1 MIIMRKTISLDCPA
15 KVNLSL
21 DVVERRPDGY
31 HNLKTVMHTVNLSDT
46 LTLTLEVSSDVQIVM
61 QSQSTNIPL
70 TADNLCVKAAKAFF
84 DATGSVAKLTI
95 ELKKNI
101 PVGAGLGGGSSD
113 AAGTLVGLNKLFD
126 EPLSADKLC
135 QIAAKL
141 GADVPFFIV
150 GGCMLAEGIG
160 EILSP
165 LPGLKDVFFVIAK
178 PDYGIS
184 TPWVYK
190 NLVLDEDTKHPNT
203 KAVIDAIGKNDAF
216 ALGKEATNVL
226 ETVVEKEY
234 PEISQYKT
242 IMSEMGAAYSLM
254 SGSGSSV
261 FGVFDDLSLAQ
272 KCAEK
277 LKELTK
283 QVYIA

>member
-1 MIIMRKTISLDCPA
+1 MIKTISLDCPA

-31 HNLKTVMHTVNLSDT
+31 HNLKTVMHTVNLCDA
-46 LTLTLEVSSDVQIVM
+46 LTLTLEDSSAVQIAM

-70 TADNLCVKAAKAFF
+70 TEDNLCVKAAKAFF
-84 DATGSVAKLTI
+84 DATNNVAKLTI
-95 ELKKNI
+95 ELDKNI

-113 AAGTLVGLNKLFD
+113 AAGTLVGLNKLFG
-126 EPLSADKLC
+126 EPLSADTLC
-135 QIAAKL
+135 EIAAKL

-165 LPGLKDVFFVIAK
+165 LPKLKDVFFVIAK

-190 NLVLDEDTKHPNT
+190 NLVLDESTKHPST
-203 KAVIDAIGKNDAF
+203 QAVIDAVSKNYIF
-216 ALGKEATNVL
+216 ALGREATNVL

-234 PEISQYKT
+234 PEISQFKA
-242 IMSEMGAAYSLM
+242 IMSEMGAACSLM
-254 SGSGSSV
+254 SGSGSST
-261 FGVFDDLSLAQ
+261 FGIFDDLTLAQ
-272 KCAEK
+272 KCSEELKK
-277 LKELTK
+277 LTN

>member
-1 MIIMRKTISLDCPA
+1 MIKTISLDCPA

-31 HNLKTVMHTVNLSDT
+31 HNLKTVMHTVNLCDA
-46 LTLTLEVSSDVQIVM
+46 LTLTLEDSSKAQIAM
-61 QSQSTNIPL
+61 QSQTTNIPL
-70 TADNLCVKAAKAFF
+70 TEDNLCVKAAKAFF
-84 DATGSVAKLTI
+84 DATNNVAKLTI
-95 ELKKNI
+95 DLKKNI

-113 AAGTLVGLNKLFD
+113 AAGTLVCLNKLFG

-135 QIAAKL
+135 EIAAKL

-165 LPGLKDVFFVIAK
+165 LPKLKGVFFVIAK

-190 NLVLDEDTKHPNT
+190 NLVLDENTKHPNT
-203 KAVIDAIGKNDAF
+203 QAVIDAISKNDVF
-216 ALGKEATNVL
+216 ALGREAMNVL

-234 PEISQYKT
+234 PEISQLKA
-242 IMSEMGAAYSLM
+242 IMSEMSAAYSLM
-254 SGSGSSV
+254 SGSGSSI
-261 FGVFDDLSLAQ
+261 FGIFDDLTLAQ
-272 KCAEK
+272 TCAEK

>member
-1 MIIMRKTISLDCPA
+1 MKKTISLDCPA

-31 HNLKTVMHTVNLSDT
+31 HNLETIMHTVNLRDK
-46 LTLTLEVSSDVQIVM
+46 LTLTMEESEQLSATLHTDNSLIPTSD
-61 QSQSTNIPL
+61 
-70 TADNLCVKAAKAFF
+70 DNLCIKAAKAFF
-84 DATGSVAKLTI
+84 EASGKTAKLTI
-95 ELKKNI
+95 ELEKNI

-113 AAGTLVGLNKLFD
+113 AAATLVGLNKLFD
-126 EPLSADKLC
+126 EPLSADDLC
-135 QIAAKL
+135 QIAATL
-141 GADVPFFIV
+141 GADVPFFIQ
-150 GGCMLAEGIG
+150 GGCTLATGIG

-165 LPGLKDVFFVIAK
+165 LPKLNDVIFVIAK

-184 TPWVYK
+184 TPYVYK
-190 NLVLDEDTKHPNT
+190 NLVLDENTKHPNT
-203 KAVIDAIGKNDAF
+203 KAVIDAIEKNDIH
-216 ALGKEATNVL
+216 ALGKEAMNVL

-234 PEISQYKT
+234 SEIGQYKT
-242 IMSEMGAAYSLM
+242 LMQEMGSIYALM

-277 LKELTK
+277 LKELTN
-283 QVYIA
+283 QVFMA